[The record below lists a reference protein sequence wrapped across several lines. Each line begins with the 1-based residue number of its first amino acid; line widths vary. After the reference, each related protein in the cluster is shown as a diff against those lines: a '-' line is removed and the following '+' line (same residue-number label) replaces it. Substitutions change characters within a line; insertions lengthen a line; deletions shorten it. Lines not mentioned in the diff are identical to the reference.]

1 VTLPPARPGPGTG
14 GVPGRLARLP
24 GLIRGNPAIVAIG
37 VATTISMMGQGVISP
52 VLPRFARE
60 MGIGA
65 TTIGMVVG
73 AFGFSRLFVNIPAGM
88 AAERFGRTALMS
100 CGLALVALGNV
111 LIGLSDSVPALIAWR
126 VVAGAGSAAF
136 MTGAMGY
143 VADIST
149 PSNRGRLMSIQQGS
163 LLLGVDIGPL
173 IGGAVSDHWGLGAP
187 FFLAGGLAGAAALWT
202 AFRLP
207 NRPASQGQHAD
218 APARPEA
225 SAGTASR
232 ARSGDDR
239 GMSDMFRVLR
249 NPTFL
254 LVGLF
259 TFTVFLTRTGSR
271 MTLVPLLTD
280 ERFSMSGTQ
289 LGLLFSVTATVNFVL
304 VGPAGWLSD
313 RFGRKAAMVPGIL
326 LAAVAL
332 LLFAWSGSVAA
343 VFAAGVVIGI
353 GQGIAG
359 PSPAAYIADL
369 APAGRA
375 AGTMALYRTF
385 GDLGMVIGP
394 AMLGLVAERYTLGA
408 GLIANAAL
416 IALVAVLVAFF
427 ARETRRR

>member
-1 VTLPPARPGPGTG
+1 
-14 GVPGRLARLP
+14 
-24 GLIRGNPAIVAIG
+24 
-37 VATTISMMGQGVISP
+37 
-52 VLPRFARE
+52 
-60 MGIGA
+60 
-65 TTIGMVVG
+65 
-73 AFGFSRLFVNIPAGM
+73 
-88 AAERFGRTALMS
+88 
-100 CGLALVALGNV
+100 
-111 LIGLSDSVPALIAWR
+111 
-126 VVAGAGSAAF
+126 
-136 MTGAMGY
+136 
-143 VADIST
+143 
-149 PSNRGRLMSIQQGS
+149 
-163 LLLGVDIGPL
+163 
-173 IGGAVSDHWGLGAP
+173 
-187 FFLAGGLAGAAALWT
+187 
-202 AFRLP
+202 
-207 NRPASQGQHAD
+207 
-218 APARPEA
+218 
-225 SAGTASR
+225 
-232 ARSGDDR
+232 
-239 GMSDMFRVLR
+239 MFRVLR

-313 RFGRKAAMVPGIL
+313 RFGRKAAMVPGML

-427 ARETRRR
+427 ARETRRS